1 MRQYGTMRRRWI
13 PLLVAMLATV
23 APGQKAAG
31 QEAQTSR
38 PPGTNEKGLLR
49 IEPTYF
55 DLAASTGGDFYFWGP
70 GELAA
75 RAPIDVPTGGELIA
89 LDYGRL
95 TPNETRSLDV
105 PVDSTVGELSLFLG
119 AQRKDLVQILRPDG
133 TKLRLGAPGTR
144 LADYRFMTI
153 ATISAPAPGLWRVEA
168 TGAGRLSFSA
178 RGRRVGGSAS
188 LIALDRFA
196 FVAPGGRP
204 GHEGY
209 FPVETPRPGEDL
221 HCRVELS
228 GEIRSPVVELVS
240 TEGARI
246 ATLELRPS
254 EATGATLELF
264 GPCRVPDVPFRAVLR
279 GVDGQGHPVRRI
291 EAGLHTFN

>member
-1 MRQYGTMRRRWI
+1 MRRPGI
-13 PLLVAMLATV
+13 PLLVAMLAAV
-23 APGQKAAG
+23 APGQNATG
-31 QEAQTSR
+31 QDAQTSR
-38 PPGTNEKGLLR
+38 PLGTSEKGLFR

-70 GELAA
+70 GEFAA
-75 RAPIDVPTGGELIA
+75 AAPIDIPSGGELIA
-89 LDYGRL
+89 VDYGRL

-119 AQRKDLVQILRPDG
+119 AQRKDLVQIVRPDG
-133 TKLRLGAPGTR
+133 TKLRPGAPGTR
-144 LADYRFMTI
+144 LADFRFMTI
-153 ATISAPAPGLWRVEA
+153 ATIPAPGPGIWRVEV

-178 RGRRVGGSAS
+178 RGRRSGGGAS
-188 LIALDRFA
+188 LIALDGFA

-209 FPVETPRPGEDL
+209 FPVDVPRAGADL

-240 TEGARI
+240 AEGARI
-246 ATLELRPS
+246 ATLELGPS
-254 EATGATLELF
+254 EDTGASLELF
-264 GPCRVPDVPFRAVLR
+264 GPCRVPNVPFRAVVR
-279 GVDGQGHPVRRI
+279 GVDGQGHSVRRI